1 MEPEIGFD
9 AEDDCHDEQ
18 KIVFDAEDD
27 CHDEQKIGFDAE
39 DDCHDEQKIYDEAY
53 AYLTSSRYT
62 ENATKADKATI
73 RKWAKKFQVVDGIL
87 HYKLKA
93 QL

>member
-18 KIVFDAEDD
+18 KI
-27 CHDEQKIGFDAE
+27 
-39 DDCHDEQKIYDEAY
+39 YDEVY
-53 AYLTSSRYT
+53 AYLTSSRYP

-73 RKWAKKFQVVDGIL
+73 RKRAKKFQVVDGIL
-87 HYKLKA
+87 HYTSKLKA
-93 QL
+93 PL